1 MNKVVLIGN
10 LTKEVEFSTTNN
22 GKSVAR
28 LNLAVQR
35 RFANA
40 EGNRE
45 ADFFNIV
52 VWNTLADNCKK
63 WLTKGSKIA
72 VYGSMQT
79 RQYEGKEGKK
89 YITEIIAEEVEFVGI
104 KKEKNEE
111 VKLEPAKDEQIP
123 F

>member
-10 LTKEVEFSTTNN
+10 LAKEVEFSTTNN

-63 WLTKGSKIA
+63 WLSKGSKVA
-72 VYGSMQT
+72 VYGSMQA

-89 YITEIIAEEVEFVGI
+89 YITEIIAEEVEFVGV
-104 KKEKNEE
+104 KKEKNND
-111 VKLEPAKDEQIP
+111 VKMEPAKDEQIP